1 MNCIKIQTELLKM
14 LDKAEERNHALVG
27 VLNDEEIA
35 VTLDGYA
42 LYRIPQNRFYIDLNK
57 IPGFKLKVNSFFEFD
72 TEDAT
77 KTNELKKVKKVTLVK
92 LKSANAYTWVDEKLL
107 KYFDK
112 ECTFAIS
119 KNKPLISPVKIFED
133 EVCVGIVLP
142 FKCED

>member
-92 LKSANAYTWVDEKLL
+92 LKSANAHTWVDEKLL

-142 FKCED
+142 FKM